1 MTDNDKIVIATVNGL
16 KLVQLCDK
24 DFNDLMQYLVEH
36 FTPNEPTSR
45 SINITSN
52 DEWEMTGAAIRRC
65 LKLPYSYALK
75 NENDEIV
82 ATRIADVIERP
93 KLNDTGKNEGSLDT
107 KEILA
112 YILHYTVNM
121 QIQHISS
128 NIKFR
133 TKRILWFASRFLGAS
148 NEQCGNQSKK
158 MTVSATEMNRLINAL
173 ESKIWQLMPLSTTKL
188 LKILIVSTHEKY
200 TRRGL
205 MHKLM
210 TFDMTEQKRDG
221 IQGGI
226 SKAIAQNSQRL
237 FAKLGYQVIYQI
249 NYDEW
254 LDKDGKQIFNCDD
267 GTNCAQLVYKS
278 Y

>member
-93 KLNDTGKNEGSLDT
+93 KLNDTGKNE
-107 KEILA
+107 
-112 YILHYTVNM
+112 
-121 QIQHISS
+121 
-128 NIKFR
+128 
-133 TKRILWFASRFLGAS
+133 AS
-148 NEQCGNQSKK
+148 NEQCGNQPKK